1 MAEILRNA
9 MAFVGTFS
17 VIASVVMI
25 VLHGII
31 AIVNHKKTISNKQER
46 YIVYIGIAI
55 ALLLIPFY
63 YFPV

>member
-31 AIVNHKKTISNKQER
+31 AIVNHKETISNKQER